1 MGRVMRV
8 MRTIE
13 RMISRTSSGLSIP
26 TSLPM
31 SLSPRVRYVAVSFLI
46 SHTGARSIAC
56 WIRPRL
62 RSCLAA

>member
-46 SHTGARSIAC
+46 SHTGARSVAWLIS
-56 WIRPRL
+56 PKFF
-62 RSCLAA
+62 SYK